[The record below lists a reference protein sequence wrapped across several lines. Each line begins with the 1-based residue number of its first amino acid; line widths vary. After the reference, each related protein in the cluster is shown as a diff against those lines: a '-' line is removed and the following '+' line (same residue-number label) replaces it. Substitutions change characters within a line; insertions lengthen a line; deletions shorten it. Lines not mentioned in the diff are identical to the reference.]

1 MFVDGRRR
9 SMVHKWSQGRFRILL
24 VITALT
30 GMTQGLLIPLLTTLL
45 EQRGVSSSINGLNAA
60 VMYLGMLLTA
70 PLVGPVVRRVGYN
83 RAILTG
89 SRSEERRVG
98 KAGRSRQA

>member
-1 MFVDGRRR
+1 HAKMESKRMFVYRRWR
-9 SMVHKWSQGRFRILL
+9 VMANQWSQGRYRILL

-60 VMYLGMLLTA
+60 SLYVGMLLMA
-70 PLVGPVVRRVGYN
+70 PFVGTVVRRLGYK
-83 RAILTG
+83 RAILNGLLAT
-89 SRSEERRVG
+89 
-98 KAGRSRQA
+98 